1 MAKKTSAT
9 AKNIAAINRNIQ
21 TIADIFGIYSS
32 QYNKAIAD
40 LFQFD
45 VRENKNGVIQIR
57 NTKAN
62 RAKHQKIRAR
72 RAKNIKPHVIQ
83 RMKRQSEQAL
93 KKYNKRAKDNI
104 DSIAEFE
111 QRQQELDT
119 LIDSVYDDAK
129 IVEVML
135 GIEVDRHRMFVDYN
149 YRMKVRAMSE
159 NASKYNPNDTIPDN
173 VIEENRKIFSKGII
187 YETGDSTLIMDPD
200 TGDVLF
206 EY

>member
-9 AKNIAAINRNIQ
+9 SKNIAAINRNIQ
-21 TIADIFGIYSS
+21 TIANIFGIYSS

-40 LFQFD
+40 IFQFD
-45 VRENKNGVIQIR
+45 VRENNKGVIQIR

-62 RAKHQKIRAR
+62 RAEHQKIRAR

-129 IVEVML
+129 IVEDML

-159 NASKYNPNDTIPDN
+159 NVSQYNPNDTIPDS
-173 VIEENRKIFSKGII
+173 VIEENRKIFLKGII
-187 YETGDSTLIMDPD
+187 YETDDSTLIMDPD

>member
-21 TIADIFGIYSS
+21 TIANIFGIYST

-40 LFQFD
+40 IFQFD

-111 QRQQELDT
+111 QRQQELDA

-129 IVEVML
+129 IVEDML
-135 GIEVDRHRMFVDYN
+135 GIEVDRHRMFIDYN

-159 NASKYNPNDTIPDN
+159 NASQYSPNDTIPDS

-200 TGDVLF
+200 TADVLF

>member
-1 MAKKTSAT
+1 MAKKTSST

-21 TIADIFGIYSS
+21 TIADIFGIYST

-40 LFQFD
+40 IFQFD

-119 LIDSVYDDAK
+119 LIDSVYDDAR
-129 IVEVML
+129 IVEDML

-159 NASKYNPNDTIPDN
+159 NASQYNPNDTIPDS

>member
-21 TIADIFGIYSS
+21 TIADIFGIYSN

-40 LFQFD
+40 IFQFD

-129 IVEVML
+129 IVEDML

-159 NASKYNPNDTIPDN
+159 NASQYNPNDTIPDN

>member
-1 MAKKTSAT
+1 MTKKTSAT
-9 AKNIAAINRNIQ
+9 SKNIAAINRNIQ
-21 TIADIFGIYSS
+21 TIADIFGIYST

-40 LFQFD
+40 VFQFD
-45 VRENKNGVIQIR
+45 VRENNKGVIQIR

-119 LIDSVYDDAK
+119 MIDSVYDDAK
-129 IVEVML
+129 VVEDML

-159 NASKYNPNDTIPDN
+159 NVSQYNPNDTIPDS

-200 TGDVLF
+200 TADVLF

>member
-1 MAKKTSAT
+1 MPKKTSAT

-21 TIADIFGIYSS
+21 TIANIFGIYSN

-40 LFQFD
+40 IFQFD

-119 LIDSVYDDAK
+119 MIDSVYDDAR
-129 IVEVML
+129 IVEDML

-159 NASKYNPNDTIPDN
+159 NASQYNPNDTIPDS

-200 TGDVLF
+200 TGGVLF

>member
-1 MAKKTSAT
+1 MPKKTSAT

-21 TIADIFGIYSS
+21 TIADIFGIYST

-40 LFQFD
+40 IFQFD

-119 LIDSVYDDAK
+119 MIDSVYDDAK
-129 IVEVML
+129 IVEEML

-149 YRMKVRAMSE
+149 YRMKVRTMSE
-159 NASKYNPNDTIPDN
+159 NASQYNPNDTIPDS

>member
-119 LIDSVYDDAK
+119 MIDSVYDDAR
-129 IVEVML
+129 IVEDML

-159 NASKYNPNDTIPDN
+159 NASKYNPNDTIPDS

>member
-21 TIADIFGIYSS
+21 TIADIFGIYST

-40 LFQFD
+40 IFQFD

-83 RMKRQSEQAL
+83 RMKWQSEEAL
-93 KKYNKRAKDNI
+93 IKYNKRAKDNI

-119 LIDSVYDDAK
+119 MIDSVYDDAR
-129 IVEVML
+129 IVEDML

-159 NASKYNPNDTIPDN
+159 NVSQYNPNDTIPDS

>member
-1 MAKKTSAT
+1 MPKKTSAT

-21 TIADIFGIYSS
+21 TIADIFGIYST

-40 LFQFD
+40 IFQFD

-119 LIDSVYDDAK
+119 MIDSVYDDAK
-129 IVEVML
+129 IVEEML

-149 YRMKVRAMSE
+149 YRMKVRTMSE
-159 NASKYNPNDTIPDN
+159 NASQYNPNDTIPDS

-187 YETGDSTLIMDPD
+187 YETGDSTLIMDSD

>member
-40 LFQFD
+40 IFQFD
-45 VRENKNGVIQIR
+45 VRENNKGVIQIR

-119 LIDSVYDDAK
+119 MIDSVYDDAR
-129 IVEVML
+129 IVEDML

-159 NASKYNPNDTIPDN
+159 NASQYNPNDTIPDS

>member
-9 AKNIAAINRNIQ
+9 SKNIAAINRNIQ
-21 TIADIFGIYSS
+21 TIANIFGIYSS

-40 LFQFD
+40 IFQFD
-45 VRENKNGVIQIR
+45 VRENNKGVIQIR

-111 QRQQELDT
+111 KRQQELDT
-119 LIDSVYDDAK
+119 LIDSVYDDSQ
-129 IVEVML
+129 IVENML
-135 GIEVDRHRMFVDYN
+135 GIEVDKHRMFIDHE
-149 YRMKVRAMSE
+149 YRMKVHAMAE
-159 NASKYNPNDTIPDN
+159 KASNYNPNETIPDN
-173 VIEENRKIFSKGII
+173 VIEENRKIFSNGVISETDDGTFII
-187 YETGDSTLIMDPD
+187 DSKTGEI
-200 TGDVLF
+200 LF
-206 EY
+206 QY

>member
-21 TIADIFGIYSS
+21 TIADIFGIYST

-40 LFQFD
+40 VFQFD

-129 IVEVML
+129 IVEDML

-159 NASKYNPNDTIPDN
+159 NASKYNPNDTIPDS

>member
-1 MAKKTSAT
+1 MPKKTSAT

-40 LFQFD
+40 IFQFD

-119 LIDSVYDDAK
+119 LIDSVYDDAR
-129 IVEVML
+129 IVEDML

-149 YRMKVRAMSE
+149 YRMKVRAMAE
-159 NASKYNPNDTIPDN
+159 NASQYNPNDTIPDS

>member
-9 AKNIAAINRNIQ
+9 SKNIAAINRNIQ

-45 VRENKNGVIQIR
+45 VRENKQGVIQIR

-111 QRQQELDT
+111 QRQQELDA

-129 IVEVML
+129 IVEDML

-159 NASKYNPNDTIPDN
+159 NASQYNPNDTIPDS

-200 TGDVLF
+200 TGDALF

>member
-1 MAKKTSAT
+1 MAKRTATSR
-9 AKNIAAINRNIQ
+9 NIAAINRNIQ
-21 TIADIFGIYSS
+21 TLADIFGIYST

-40 LFQFD
+40 IFQFD
-45 VRENKNGVIQIR
+45 VWENKNGVIQIR

-72 RAKNIKPHVIQ
+72 RAKNIKPHIIQ
-83 RMKRQSEQAL
+83 RMKRQSEQSL
-93 KKYNKRAKDNI
+93 KKYNKRAKDHI

-129 IVEVML
+129 IVEDML

-159 NASKYNPNDTIPDN
+159 NVSQYNPNDTIPDS

>member
-21 TIADIFGIYSS
+21 TIANIFGIYST

-40 LFQFD
+40 IFQFD

-72 RAKNIKPHVIQ
+72 RAKNIKPYVIQ

-93 KKYNKRAKDNI
+93 KKYNKRAKDSIN
-104 DSIAEFE
+104 SIAEFE

-119 LIDSVYDDAK
+119 LIDSVYDDAQ
-129 IVEVML
+129 IVEDML

-149 YRMKVRAMSE
+149 YRMKVHAMTE
-159 NASKYNPNDTIPDN
+159 NASQYNPNDTIPDS

-187 YETGDSTLIMDPD
+187 YETGGSTLIMEPD

>member
-21 TIADIFGIYSS
+21 TIANIFGIYSS

-40 LFQFD
+40 IFQFD
-45 VRENKNGVIQIR
+45 VRENKQGVIQIR

-119 LIDSVYDDAK
+119 LIDSVYDDAR
-129 IVEVML
+129 IVEDML

-159 NASKYNPNDTIPDN
+159 NASQYNPNDTIPDN

>member
-21 TIADIFGIYSS
+21 TIADIFGIYST

-40 LFQFD
+40 IFQFD
-45 VRENKNGVIQIR
+45 VRENNKGVIQIR

-72 RAKNIKPHVIQ
+72 RAKNIKPYVIQ

-111 QRQQELDT
+111 QRQQELDAM
-119 LIDSVYDDAK
+119 IDSVYDDAR
-129 IVEVML
+129 IVEDML

-149 YRMKVRAMSE
+149 YRLKVRAMSE
-159 NASKYNPNDTIPDN
+159 NVSQYNPNDTIPDS

>member
-21 TIADIFGIYSS
+21 TIADIFGIYST

-40 LFQFD
+40 IFQFD

-129 IVEVML
+129 IVEDML

-159 NASKYNPNDTIPDN
+159 NASQYNPNDTIPDS

>member
-93 KKYNKRAKDNI
+93 EKYNKRAKDNI

-129 IVEVML
+129 IVEEML

-159 NASKYNPNDTIPDN
+159 NASQYNPNDTIPDS

>member
-21 TIADIFGIYSS
+21 TIADIFGIYST

-40 LFQFD
+40 IFQFD

-129 IVEVML
+129 IVEDML

-159 NASKYNPNDTIPDN
+159 NASKYNPNDTIPDS

>member
-21 TIADIFGIYSS
+21 TIANIFGIYST

-40 LFQFD
+40 IFQFD

-72 RAKNIKPHVIQ
+72 RAKNIKPYVIQ

-93 KKYNKRAKDNI
+93 KKYNKRAKDSIN
-104 DSIAEFE
+104 SIAEFE

-119 LIDSVYDDAK
+119 LIDSVYDDAQ
-129 IVEVML
+129 IVEDML

-149 YRMKVRAMSE
+149 YRMKVHAMGE
-159 NASKYNPNDTIPDN
+159 NASQYNPNDTIPDS

-187 YETGDSTLIMDPD
+187 YETGGSTLIMEPD

>member
-21 TIADIFGIYSS
+21 TIADIFGIYST

-40 LFQFD
+40 IFQFD
-45 VRENKNGVIQIR
+45 VRENNKGVIQIR

-93 KKYNKRAKDNI
+93 KKYNKHAKDNI

-119 LIDSVYDDAK
+119 LIDSVYDDAR
-129 IVEVML
+129 IVEDML

-149 YRMKVRAMSE
+149 YRMKVRTMAE
-159 NASKYNPNDTIPDN
+159 NASQYNPNDTIPDS

-187 YETGDSTLIMDPD
+187 YETGDSTVIMDPD